1 MLTCIWYHKNVGA
14 RLKSRACV
22 VLQPDDPVRMPHSRN
37 DPFHKISGLKTQAG
51 GVDAGMAADIF
62 PFEHILVNEKLHM
75 VFFVVHQT
83 QNA

>member
-37 DPFHKISGLKTQAG
+37 DPFHKIFSLKTQTG
-51 GVDAGMAADIF
+51 GIDAGVTANIF
-62 PFEHILVNEKLHM
+62 ALQNILVD
-75 VFFVVHQT
+75 Q
-83 QNA
+83 